1 MKIVIAPD
9 KFKGNMTAPQVCGI
23 VKEAFLQRL
32 PDAEVV
38 TLPMADG
45 GEGTVHAV
53 ISAMNGKLHTAEVT
67 GPLGEKVTAEFGT
80 FRRSDGKLTGV
91 MEMASA
97 SGLALIPPEK
107 RDILKATTYG
117 TGEVIKAL
125 LDMGVAEI
133 IAGIG
138 GSATNDGG
146 SGMAQALSY
155 HLLDSDGKELPPGG
169 GALIHLKK
177 IDASE
182 ADERLKSVKFRV
194 ACDVTNPLL
203 GENGAA
209 AVYGPQ
215 KGADE
220 KSIPIL
226 EKGLANLAQIWKND
240 GMLEDVTEPG
250 DGAAGGLGAGL
261 RAFCKAEKVSGAR
274 LIMDLLEFE
283 KHLEGADLVILGEGC
298 TDSQTESGKICSEA
312 AAVAGKHQVP
322 VLLLSGALLGTAGDF
337 AKNFNCAF
345 STSTGGHKNLEET
358 LKAGKDDLYF
368 TALNIASLISIIR
381 KQNTGKAL

>member
-23 VKEAFLQRL
+23 VKKAFQQHL
-32 PDAEVV
+32 PDAEII

-53 ISAMNGKLHTAEVT
+53 ISAMNGQLHTVVVK
-67 GPLGEKVTAEFGT
+67 GPLGSNVTAEFGT

-125 LDMGVAEI
+125 LDMEVSEI
-133 IAGIG
+133 IIGIG

-146 SGMAQALSY
+146 AGMAQALSC
-155 HLLDSDGKELPPGG
+155 HLLDQEGRELPPGG
-169 GALIHLKK
+169 GALVHLAK
-177 IDASE
+177 IDVSE
-182 ADERLKSVKFRV
+182 MDKRLKNVKFRV

-203 GENGAA
+203 GANGATA
-209 AVYGPQ
+209 IYGPQ
-215 KGADE
+215 KGAD
-220 KSIPIL
+220 SISSPIL
-226 EKGLANLAQIWKND
+226 EKGLAKLAEIWIND
-240 GMLEDVTEPG
+240 GMLENVTEEG

-274 LIMDLLEFE
+274 LVMELLEYE
-283 KHLEGADLVILGEGC
+283 KHLQGADLVILGEGC

-312 AAVAGKHQVP
+312 SAVAGKHHVP
-322 VLLLSGALLGTAGDF
+322 VLLLSGALLGTAEGF
-337 AKNFNCAF
+337 AKNFDCAF

-368 TALNIASLISIIR
+368 TASNIASLISIIR
-381 KQNTGKAL
+381 KQPTGRSL